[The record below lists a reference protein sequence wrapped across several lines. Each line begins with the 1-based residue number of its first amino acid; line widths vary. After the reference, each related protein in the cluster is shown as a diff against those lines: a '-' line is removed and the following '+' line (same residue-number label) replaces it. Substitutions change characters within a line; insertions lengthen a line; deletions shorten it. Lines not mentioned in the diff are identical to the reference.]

1 MYRAAMETQTQKVD
15 LWIQEGREEEDGM
28 SEDNREAHT
37 LPYVKQ
43 TANENLLYDSGSLTR
58 AL

>member
-1 MYRAAMETQTQKVD
+1 MDTGG
-15 LWIQEGREEEDGM
+15 EGREEEDGM